1 MKERNRKR
9 KLFKKPGHIDAI
21 MTWKFRP
28 NVDGQYDEYVKHVK
42 VKQMDDISAEVED
55 EKNIDVICR
64 LVS

>member
-1 MKERNRKR
+1 MEVQ
-9 KLFKKPGHIDAI
+9 
-21 MTWKFRP
+21 TEP

-55 EKNIDVICR
+55 EKNIDLICR

>member
-1 MKERNRKR
+1 MEVQTE
-9 KLFKKPGHIDAI
+9 H
-21 MTWKFRP
+21 